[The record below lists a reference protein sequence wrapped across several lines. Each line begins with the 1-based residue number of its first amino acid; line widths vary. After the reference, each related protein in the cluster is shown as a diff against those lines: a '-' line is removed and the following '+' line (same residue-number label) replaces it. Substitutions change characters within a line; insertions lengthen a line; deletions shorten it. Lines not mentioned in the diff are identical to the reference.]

1 MSPAAVPLLR
11 IPVGVVVERRKTDS
25 PWIDFIWRGVGVL
38 PDEPEMK
45 PWTVLREQD
54 EATLYYAGS
63 ATVDLYRSET
73 QLYRDNMASGTPS
86 IWIVLSP
93 SEGSWPYAISAVTAD
108 PAEGEAYT
116 EAAAN
121 LVETVAMPEMLL
133 RVGLVASKRRG
144 PATLLPNRLSR
155 CRRTS
160 RRHLPALPKSRRTRI
175 QICQACRRSS
185 RLTRRPTSRRFF
197 AKAFRRS

>member
-1 MSPAAVPLLR
+1 MSDPGNDTGADCPDETAKSFDRIAGQAPGGRKLSPAAIALLR
-11 IPVGVVVERRKTDS
+11 IPVGVVVERRKADS

-73 QLYRDNMASGTPS
+73 QLYRDNIASGTPS

-93 SEGSWPYAISAVTAD
+93 SEGSWLYDISAVT
-108 PAEGEAYT
+108 
-116 EAAAN
+116 
-121 LVETVAMPEMLL
+121 
-133 RVGLVASKRRG
+133 
-144 PATLLPNRLSR
+144 
-155 CRRTS
+155 
-160 RRHLPALPKSRRTRI
+160 
-175 QICQACRRSS
+175 
-185 RLTRRPTSRRFF
+185 
-197 AKAFRRS
+197 